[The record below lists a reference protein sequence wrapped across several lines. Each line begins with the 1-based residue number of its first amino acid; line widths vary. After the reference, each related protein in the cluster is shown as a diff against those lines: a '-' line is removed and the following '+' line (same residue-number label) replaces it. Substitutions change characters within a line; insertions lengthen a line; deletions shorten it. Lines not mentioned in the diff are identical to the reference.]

1 LEIFLIAYPMPLAL
15 QGFYGLSLYAYI
27 APITIYSLLSSYGL
41 VCKSCS
47 FPTHSESHE
56 NGSLVRN
63 IGVLLRFLV

>member
-41 VCKSCS
+41 VCKSCIPNPFRIS
-47 FPTHSESHE
+47 WKWKPC
-56 NGSLVRN
+56 
-63 IGVLLRFLV
+63 